1 MAISYPLNLPNYS
14 NFTSFE
20 LRTTNIVGKSRSPY
34 TMKSQLLEYDG
45 GFWSISA
52 QLTLL
57 NRENAE
63 QWNSFLVS
71 LNGIFG
77 SFLIGHPLSILSR
90 GTATGTPRVNGA
102 NQTGKTL
109 ITDGWTNSIT
119 NILKKGDF
127 IQIGNRLYQVLN
139 DSNSDGS
146 GNCTLDIWPR
156 LRESPSDNESIITIS
171 PKGLFRL
178 ISNENIIHYCD
189 ITNLYSISFEAEEAI

>member
-119 NILKKGDF
+119 NILKKG
-127 IQIGNRLYQVLN
+127 ILY
-139 DSNSDGS
+139 
-146 GNCTLDIWPR
+146 R
-156 LRESPSDNESIITIS
+156 
-171 PKGLFRL
+171 
-178 ISNENIIHYCD
+178 
-189 ITNLYSISFEAEEAI
+189 